1 MIEKES
7 IEVINTHFV
16 FPNDTNNYG
25 TIFGGKLVELM
36 DLTGALSALRFSG
49 ENVVTASIEALD
61 FKIPINLADIVELRS
76 KVIYTA
82 RTSMVVKIDVYREEK
97 QGSTKDFCCRGYF
110 IFVAID
116 QNGRPKPIP
125 KLKTVSEEDERFWKI
140 GETIKSRAHERRTAS
155 P

>member
-25 TIFGGKLVELM
+25 TIFGGKLVEMM
-36 DLTGALSALRFSG
+36 DLTGALSAIRFSG

-61 FKIPINLADIVELRS
+61 FKIPIKQGDIVELRS

-82 RTSMVVKIDVYREEK
+82 KTSMVAKVDVYREEK
-97 QGSTKDFCCRGYF
+97 PGESKHFCCRGYF
-110 IFVAID
+110 VFVAVD
-116 QNGRPKPIP
+116 QNGRPKSIP
-125 KLKTVSEEDERFWKI
+125 KLKTVSEEDKRFWKI
-140 GETIKSRAHERRTAS
+140 GETIKSRAHERRALN

>member
-25 TIFGGKLVELM
+25 TIFGGKLVEMM
-36 DLTGALSALRFSG
+36 DLTGALSAIRFSG

-61 FKIPINLADIVELRS
+61 FKIPIKQGDIVELRS

-82 RTSMVVKIDVYREEK
+82 LLLTFSRSCQLVRTYISVFGAFVPTR
-97 QGSTKDFCCRGYF
+97 DFV
-110 IFVAID
+110 FVAVD
-116 QNGRPKPIP
+116 
-125 KLKTVSEEDERFWKI
+125 
-140 GETIKSRAHERRTAS
+140 
-155 P
+155 